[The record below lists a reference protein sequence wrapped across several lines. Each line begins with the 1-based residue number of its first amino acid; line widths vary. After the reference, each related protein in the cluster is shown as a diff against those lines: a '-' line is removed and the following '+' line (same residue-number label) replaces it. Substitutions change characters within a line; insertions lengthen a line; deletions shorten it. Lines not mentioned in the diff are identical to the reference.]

1 MPKWGFT
8 KKENKMKRICGA
20 LLLAVM
26 LTVMLAGCGFNVAR
40 PEIKEGRFN
49 VSVTYEYNGEVKTA
63 SGVYV
68 CKYDGV
74 IWYNINGEP
83 CVGWKESF
91 EGDIKDGGVLPIG
104 YTEDGGEIIIGLL
117 MYPEYFMGDP
127 EHADRTPL
135 VRAEILYPDDQ
146 IDEADIIAAEYG
158 VKLIGYEY
166 DEPIK
171 NTYK

>member
-1 MPKWGFT
+1 MEKNSMR
-8 KKENKMKRICGA
+8 KICSA
-20 LLLAVM
+20 LLLAAI
-26 LTVMLAGCGFNVAR
+26 LTAILTGCAFGVAR

-49 VSVTYEYNGEVKTA
+49 ISVTYEHNGVIKTA

-68 CKYDGV
+68 CEYDGV

-91 EGDIKDGGVLPIG
+91 EGDIEDGGVIAIG
-104 YTEDGGEIIIGLL
+104 NTDDGGEIIISLL

-127 EHADRTPL
+127 KYADWTPL

-146 IDEADIIAAEYG
+146 IDDAESVAEYG

-166 DEPIK
+166 DDPIE
-171 NTYK
+171 NTYN